1 MIVINH
7 TTSIIIIYIFTKF
20 IFPQSFQSTMHNRPT
35 RKVAAAPS
43 LYNILARSIKQN
55 VCVCRAKLSPQR
67 SADDEDFQAQSSKS
81 KTMR

>member
-1 MIVINH
+1 
-7 TTSIIIIYIFTKF
+7 
-20 IFPQSFQSTMHNRPT
+20 MHNRPT

>member
-1 MIVINH
+1 
-7 TTSIIIIYIFTKF
+7 
-20 IFPQSFQSTMHNRPT
+20 MHNRPT

-55 VCVCRAKLSPQR
+55 VCVCVCRAKLSPQR